1 METEMKEL
9 SRGDSK
15 GAEEDTLVIDRS
27 PGSESHASAGSRAAE
42 GDDDGGGSR
51 DEDVES
57 GRSAKEQPVVK
68 RDTVVVR
75 LGEGKL
81 TGPMRYITCYA
92 TVFTFVV
99 MTGGIVWLLMISP
112 PYNPV
117 ELPGRG
123 SSATTTTSPLTSD
136 TPFSTF
142 MVELDVD
149 EAG

>member
-9 SRGDSK
+9 SRRGSK
-15 GAEEDTLVIDRS
+15 GAEEDGLEIDRS
-27 PGSESHASAGSRAAE
+27 PGSESPASAGSTAGA
-42 GDDDGGGSR
+42 GGGNGEGSK

-112 PYNPV
+112 PYNPRP
-117 ELPGRG
+117 LPGRE
-123 SSATTTTSPLTSD
+123 SAAPTASSPLTSE